1 MKKEWSKL
9 WCKSQNFGKT
19 EKGRDT
25 GEKALQNSG
34 SAQRLSGVT
43 HRKTSLDKAKKK

>member
-1 MKKEWSKL
+1 MKRERSKL
-9 WCKSQNFGKT
+9 WCKSQNFQKT

-34 SAQRLSGVT
+34 SAQRLSGVR
-43 HRKTSLDKAKKK
+43 HRKTSLGKVKKK